1 MHKYAGFAMGDGGA
15 RQNALWLCSSE
26 LAVNRHRFNRHL
38 GVILRD
44 SGQQCGINRV
54 WRLMKRAGIKAQVG

>member
-44 SGQQCGINRV
+44 SGKQCGINR
-54 WRLMKRAGIKAQVG
+54 RGG